1 MAYIFKPL
9 FLINDQGVHM
19 SNEENKV
26 SDNVTDLAKKLM
38 DKIKVD
44 EKTGVGTAEEGI
56 YKDTLPEGITMKTVE
71 AIKRHDRDFIAAGAE
86 VFGTLA
92 IEAMAKNKK
101 LEEASLSIG
110 MSKVD
115 SVTYHVDRHRQYQN
129 HLSGDGK
136 PVDKFGI
143 LTTTYE
149 AKGGKNAGDLK
160 KVRLGLQEIAAKKLA
175 AK

>member
-1 MAYIFKPL
+1 
-9 FLINDQGVHM
+9 M
-19 SNEENKV
+19 SSEENKV
-26 SDNVTDLAKKLM
+26 SDNVTDLAKKLLG
-38 DKIKVD
+38 KIKID
-44 EKTGVGTAEEGI
+44 EKTGIGTADDGI
-56 YKDTLPEGITMKTVE
+56 YKDTLPDGISMKTVE
-71 AIKRHDRDFIAAGAE
+71 TLKRHDRDFIAAGAE

-115 SVTYHVDRHRQYQN
+115 SVSYHMDRHKQYQN
-129 HLSGDGK
+129 HLSGNGA
-136 PVDKFGI
+136 PVDKYGT

-160 KVRLGLQEIAAKKLA
+160 KVRVSLQEIAAKKLA
-175 AK
+175 SK